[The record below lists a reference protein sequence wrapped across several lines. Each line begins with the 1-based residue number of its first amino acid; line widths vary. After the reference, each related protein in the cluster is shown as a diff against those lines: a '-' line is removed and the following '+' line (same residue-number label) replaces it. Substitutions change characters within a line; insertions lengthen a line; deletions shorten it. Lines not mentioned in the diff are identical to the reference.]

1 MMRKQQGFT
10 YLGLLLAVALMGLG
24 LTAASEVW
32 VTVAH
37 RERIEQL
44 EWIGGQYVQA
54 IGSYYNA
61 SPSGVKR
68 YPQGLGELLEDKRST
83 PARRHLRHVFRNPFD
98 EQTGWT
104 AVASVDSGVQGI
116 AVSVPSFDR
125 TTEQVRYFVFVPPK

>member
-1 MMRKQQGFT
+1 MRRQQGFT
-10 YLGLLLAVALMGLG
+10 YLGMLLAIALMGLG

-44 EWIGGQYVQA
+44 EWVGEQYVQA

-68 YPQGLGELLEDKRST
+68 YPQGLDELLEDKRST
-83 PARRHLRHVFRNPFD
+83 PARRHLRHVFHNPFD
-98 EQTGWT
+98 KQTAWT
-104 AVASVDSGVQGI
+104 LVVSVDSGIQGI
-116 AVSVPSFDR
+116 VVSVPNFDR
-125 TTEQVRYFVFVPPK
+125 TAGQVRYFVYFPPR